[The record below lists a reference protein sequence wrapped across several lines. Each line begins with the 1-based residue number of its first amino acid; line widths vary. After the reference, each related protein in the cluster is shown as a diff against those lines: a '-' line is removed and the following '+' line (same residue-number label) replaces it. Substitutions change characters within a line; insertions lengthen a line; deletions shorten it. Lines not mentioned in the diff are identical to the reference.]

1 MNGTEIKIRIDK
13 DTVLTRV
20 LPNSEIS
27 VADILGLAQS
37 LKPFFRMETS
47 SIDGTP
53 LVKRQYK
60 KSKKRKEKHFH
71 TLEEIQEAWKK
82 YNELKDATIQ
92 EKNEFAT
99 GVGYKDWYSFKGRI
113 DYWLS
118 KNRIERR
125 N

>member
-37 LKPFFRMETS
+37 LKQFFRLEQS
-47 SIDGTP
+47 PIENSTP
-53 LVKRQYK
+53 QKYK
-60 KSKKRKEKHFH
+60 TRKTKHFH
-71 TLEEIQEAWKK
+71 TLEEIQDMWKQYK
-82 YNELKDATIQ
+82 EHENDTSE
-92 EKNEFAT
+92 EKKAFAQSI
-99 GVGYKDWYSFKGRI
+99 GYKDWYSLKGRI
-113 DYWLS
+113 QYWLS